1 MRSTIG
7 IVTAVALSLSAA
19 HGQTPAPGFAD
30 GVCTESPHVSDR
42 PSDDPGASSLAS
54 PGATWFANDSRTLW
68 AWWWGKT
75 YTGDYKVLWVR
86 PGRSLQVTGTRLDGG
101 KLAVSTDAGVI
112 VAPVVTGEA
121 VDGVVWL
128 PTNAHDCA
136 VRATLGV
143 TAGAVVGVT
152 SSDAPP
158 VIVADPD
165 AAAGGGA

>member
-86 PGRSLQVTGTRLDGG
+86 PGRSLQVTGTRLDG
-101 KLAVSTDAGVI
+101 AS
-112 VAPVVTGEA
+112 APLTA
-121 VDGVVWL
+121 HIPDGYYDTYQASGL
-128 PTNAHDCA
+128 YFPTSGCWQ
-136 VRATLGV
+136 V
-143 TAGAVVGVT
+143 
-152 SSDAPP
+152 
-158 VIVADPD
+158 D
-165 AAAGGGA
+165 AAAAGQTLRFVVRIP